1 MARSFPFRTTIIFA
15 ALVIAGVVMAV
26 VAPTLLGPT
35 SDRAVL
41 SDVGAALIAGA
52 LAFFLVDVTSWERHR
67 AS

>member
-26 VAPTLLGPT
+26 VAPTLGPT
-35 SDRAVL
+35 ADRDVL
-41 SDVGAALIAGA
+41 SDVGAALIAGS

>member
-26 VAPTLLGPT
+26 LAPTLGSTP
-35 SDRAVL
+35 DRAVL

>member
-1 MARSFPFRTTIIFA
+1 MARSFPFRSTIIFA

-26 VAPTLLGPT
+26 VAPTLGPT
-35 SDRAVL
+35 ADRAVL

>member
-1 MARSFPFRTTIIFA
+1 MARSIPFRSTIIFV
-15 ALVIAGVVMAV
+15 ALVAAGSFMAV
-26 VAPTLLGPT
+26 VAPTLGPT
-35 SDRAVL
+35 ADRGVL

>member
-1 MARSFPFRTTIIFA
+1 MASSYPFRTTIIFA

-26 VAPTLLGPT
+26 VAPTLAPT
-35 SDRAVL
+35 ADRAVL

-52 LAFFLVDVTSWERHR
+52 LAFFLVDVTSLERHR